1 MVDVPSARTGWP
13 GAHFTSSDN
22 GESVRVDNQV
32 ALQRADNT
40 EMLKS
45 TRDPESA
52 MTAAGAVTEITRDGS
67 TAILLAE
74 DDPVTRMLM
83 TRFLKKAGYEV
94 DAVADGTEAL
104 EHMTKRYY
112 PLLVTDWEM
121 PEMDGIELCKAVRN
135 LQLDGYVYAL
145 LLTARNAKEHIIAG
159 LEAGADD
166 YLVKPVHEP
175 ELVARLNTGRRIL
188 ALEHSLRAANE
199 RNRILSITD
208 ALTGAFNRRY
218 MMEQLP
224 RELERCRRYANPLSV
239 IMCDVDHFKQVND
252 VKGHS
257 AGDDV
262 LQQFVWRMQKSIR
275 ATSDWVARIGGEEVR
290 DRAAR
295 DRPSGRHV
303 RRREDP
309 HPHERRAVRDP
320 RGRRGGDQQFRCGLD
335 RAARPGPRDE
345 VRDAHPRGGSVPL
358 HEQAVG
364 PQPRHG
370 HRDPHGARAD
380 GEPFSPPRAA
390 AR

>member
-1 MVDVPSARTGWP
+1 
-13 GAHFTSSDN
+13 
-22 GESVRVDNQV
+22 
-32 ALQRADNT
+32 
-40 EMLKS
+40 
-45 TRDPESA
+45 
-52 MTAAGAVTEITRDGS
+52 
-67 TAILLAE
+67 
-74 DDPVTRMLM
+74 
-83 TRFLKKAGYEV
+83 V

-224 RELERCRRYANPLSV
+224 RELERCRRYGNPLSV

-252 VKGHS
+252 VMGHS
-257 AGDDV
+257 GGDDV

-275 ATSDWVARIGGEEVR
+275 ATSDWVARIGGEEFVIVLPETGHQGAMFVAEKIR
-290 DRAAR
+290 TLMNGVPFVTREGDVAATSSFGVASTERHGPDLVMKSETLIRAA
-295 DRPSGRHV
+295 DQCLYTSKQSGRNRVTGIEIPTVH
-303 RRREDP
+303 
-309 HPHERRAVRDP
+309 A
-320 RGRRGGDQQFRCGLD
+320 QTASL
-335 RAARPGPRDE
+335 
-345 VRDAHPRGGSVPL
+345 
-358 HEQAVG
+358 
-364 PQPRHG
+364 
-370 HRDPHGARAD
+370 
-380 GEPFSPPRAA
+380 
-390 AR
+390 